1 MCLTESGRI
10 ECKRIVRKLQQIDGV
25 ILARFYSR
33 IGLQANRQ
41 CLWQTICGGILRI
54 WYVLSNVRCGVLGLS
69 TTKRGRK
76 LRLSVHGRR
85 GILKVSICNRRRQ
98 LRDVL
103 RLGSLSVR

>member
-1 MCLTESGRI
+1 MATGKSVSCLQASFVYLTGG
-10 ECKRIVRKLQQIDGV
+10 KR
-25 ILARFYSR
+25 SR
-33 IGLQANRQ
+33 IGLRTNRQ

-54 WYVLSNVRCGVLGLS
+54 WYVLRCGVLGLS

-76 LRLSVHGRR
+76 LRLSVHERR

-103 RLGSLSVR
+103 RLGALSIR